1 MANAPDA
8 GQPIFRFRGE
18 VISRMSDIKPGMLV
32 QSKWHTLRHPCPP
45 GLVVAVYMP
54 SPSEGWL
61 NATADVI
68 WSGQSRPIRVEL
80 KFIAPLR
87 EEQNV

>member
-1 MANAPDA
+1 MNPTHY
-8 GQPIFRFRGE
+8 
-18 VISRMSDIKPGMLV
+18 VIMSEIKPGMLV
-32 QSKWHTLRHPCPP
+32 QSKWHAPDIKEDERAT

-68 WSGQSRPIRVEL
+68 WFGQSRPIRVEL